1 MGNMS
6 LLSRSDFNTSSGMER
21 NLWFQGPAILVYYA
35 PALMQ
40 KVGGLVVKWLEPF
53 DG

>member
-1 MGNMS
+1 MEE
-6 LLSRSDFNTSSGMER
+6 TSEI
-21 NLWFQGPAILVYYA
+21 QGPAILVYYA